1 MNRARPADLRQ
12 ALVAAYAMAENG
24 VLFVPV
30 PVRSRE
36 EWMELAQQYAKKMD
50 DIVDEAEKSEV

>member
-1 MNRARPADLRQ
+1 
-12 ALVAAYAMAENG
+12 MAENG

-36 EWMELAQQYAKKMD
+36 EWMELAQQSAKKMD

>member
-12 ALVAAYAMAENG
+12 ALVAAHAMAENR

-36 EWMELAQQYAKKMD
+36 EWMELAQQSAKKMD